1 MPRACFKRDPPEE
14 PPSEERY
21 AVEGRSP
28 GLRVI
33 AMAPA
38 FPSLVQKLSDTKW
51 SHHSPL
57 TVAGAAPD
65 SARRAPPASRLSPAV
80 MPEAGNLDRLLQQHR
95 EAAVKQHIKISLYAS
110 AERRPERSISGW
122 NGAPFNSKG
131 PDLSLEAV
139 AISRSGLG
147 HSVGFPPASQHCVIG
162 KNALGR
168 QNRVGGDGVRSVQPF
183 EMN

>member
-1 MPRACFKRDPPEE
+1 MPRAFFKRDPPEE

-65 SARRAPPASRLSPAV
+65 SAQRAPPASRLSPAV

-95 EAAVKQHIKISLYAS
+95 EAAVKRHIKISLYAS
-110 AERRPERSISGW
+110 AEGSLERSISGW
-122 NGAPFNSKG
+122 KRSAFQFERPRPQPRGGGDLLVRPRPFG
-131 PDLSLEAV
+131 RL
-139 AISRSGLG
+139 
-147 HSVGFPPASQHCVIG
+147 PASEP
-162 KNALGR
+162 ALRDR
-168 QNRVGGDGVRSVQPF
+168 QERARSPKPSRWGWRS
-183 EMN
+183 ERSAI